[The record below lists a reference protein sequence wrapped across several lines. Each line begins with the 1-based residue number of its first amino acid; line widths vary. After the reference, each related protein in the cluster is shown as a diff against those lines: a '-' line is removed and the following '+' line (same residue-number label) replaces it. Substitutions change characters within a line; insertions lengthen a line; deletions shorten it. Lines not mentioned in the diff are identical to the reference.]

1 MNHQSAL
8 WQHSRG
14 VCSSQAFRMPS
25 PSYEQEEDYEEVG
38 EGIRNYDYGE
48 EQYNSDEEDK
58 HDEPISISFR
68 NNILD
73 QCNT

>member
-1 MNHQSAL
+1 
-8 WQHSRG
+8 
-14 VCSSQAFRMPS
+14 MPS
-25 PSYEQEEDYEEVG
+25 PSYEQEEDYEEGG